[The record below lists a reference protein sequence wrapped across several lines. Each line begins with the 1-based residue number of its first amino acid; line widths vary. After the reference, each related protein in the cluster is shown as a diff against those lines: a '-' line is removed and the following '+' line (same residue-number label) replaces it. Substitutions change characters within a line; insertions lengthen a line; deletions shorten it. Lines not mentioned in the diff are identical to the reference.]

1 MKLIGRYKKI
11 LAMSA
16 AAFGLLG
23 ALTLESSMAYFTTY
37 VSAEGGHIVNMGAQ
51 TEITEEKG
59 RMSKRV
65 TIQNV
70 SETNDCY
77 IRVKVLCGAPIDFQY
92 SEGDN
97 AALTNWSYNDQDGY
111 YYYGPIVGPK
121 ESTTILN
128 VAVKN
133 IPADFDRDTF
143 NVIVLQECTPVLY
156 DDNAQPYA
164 DWDYVYSDYQEVPGE
179 GDGN

>member
-1 MKLIGRYKKI
+1 
-11 LAMSA
+11 MSA

-59 RMSKRV
+59 RMSKMV

-77 IRVKVLCGAPIDFQY
+77 IRVKVLCGAPIEFQY
-92 SEGDN
+92 TEKENKEAEGRRLDET
-97 AALTNWSYNDQDGY
+97 TNWYYNAKDEFY
-111 YYYGPIVGPK
+111 YYRPIVGPK
-121 ESTTILN
+121 GTTTILN
-128 VAVKN
+128 VEAVV
-133 IPADFDRDTF
+133 PADFNRDTF

-156 DDNAQPYA
+156 DENAQPYPG
-164 DWDYVYSDYQEVPGE
+164 WEEVYSDYREVPGE